1 MLSDSFKTAVNIAA
15 ICVNIAAILVCYFNR
30 ITTKYLAW
38 FIMFN

>member
-1 MLSDSFKTAVNIAA
+1 MLSDSFKSA
-15 ICVNIAAILVCYFNR
+15 VNIAAILVCYFNR